1 MHGCCLSDNLSHE
14 ARCIGAHKIK
24 TDLQGIW
31 SLYAWRAWQRHERV
45 QAGGTYELAVT
56 SDEGQHLLQPQ

>member
-1 MHGCCLSDNLSHE
+1 MGFH
-14 ARCIGAHKIK
+14 IIM

-56 SDEGQHLLQPQ
+56 SDEGQHLLEPQ